1 MVKRRGLAALALGL
15 ALVIAAVGCAEDDDF
30 LIGGKRPSTK
40 PTTKP
45 GGTGDT
51 GGGNGDG
58 SDLGGGIGTG
68 DKPVATPTPAPT
80 PTPTPEPT
88 PPPSGT
94 LVDSYPLQW
103 ENPESIAFD
112 AQGNAW
118 MANYGDGVF
127 TSYVT
132 KLDPSGQLLLEPPVG
147 IAPKQVLVDRQG
159 NAWVANSGSG
169 TVTRIASDAGTTTSV
184 EIGAAPRAMAL
195 SPDGDELWIAADTL
209 VALDLA
215 SQATRSVVPFPTTG
229 IAFHGGKAWVAYA
242 ASSSVGVYSLG
253 GQFER
258 EVTLNSSPGLV
269 RASTDSVWVL
279 TSTGGTR
286 IEPETYATRDLS
298 SGTSLD
304 LAIDKDGGAWVSY
317 SGSPGL
323 IRRFAADGGFA
334 GVVYLGLAPHGL
346 AFHPST
352 GYLWVTDRTGQK
364 VHVYVP

>member
-1 MVKRRGLAALALGL
+1 MVKRRGLAALALGM
-15 ALVIAAVGCAEDDDF
+15 ALVITAVGCAEDDDF
-30 LIGGKRPSTK
+30 LIGGKRPTTK

-45 GGTGDT
+45 GGTGDN
-51 GGGNGDG
+51 GGGDG

-88 PPPSGT
+88 APPPGT

-112 AQGNAW
+112 SQGNAW
-118 MANYGDGVF
+118 MANFGDGIMS
-127 TSYVT
+127 SYVT
-132 KLDPSGQLLLEPPVG
+132 KMDSSGQLLLEPPVG
-147 IAPKQVLVDRQG
+147 IAPKQLLVDRQG
-159 NAWVANSGSG
+159 YVWVANSGSG
-169 TVTRIASDAGTTTSV
+169 TVTRLASDDGTPTSIEV
-184 EIGAAPRAMAL
+184 GANPRAMAL
-195 SPDGDELWIAADTL
+195 SPEGDELWIAANTV

-215 SQATRSVVPFPTTG
+215 SQATRSVVPYPATG
-229 IAFHGGKAWVAYA
+229 IAFHGEKAWVAYA
-242 ASSSVGVYSLG
+242 ASSSVGVYSMAGHL
-253 GQFER
+253 ER
-258 EVTLNSSPGLV
+258 EVTLNSSPGFV
-269 RASTDSVWVL
+269 KASTESVWVL

-286 IEPETYATRDLS
+286 IDPETYATRDLS
-298 SGTSLD
+298 SGTPLD

-323 IRRFAADGGFA
+323 VRRFGADGGFA
-334 GVVYLGLAPHGL
+334 GVAYIGLAPHGL

-352 GYLWVTDRTGQK
+352 GYLWVTDRTGKK